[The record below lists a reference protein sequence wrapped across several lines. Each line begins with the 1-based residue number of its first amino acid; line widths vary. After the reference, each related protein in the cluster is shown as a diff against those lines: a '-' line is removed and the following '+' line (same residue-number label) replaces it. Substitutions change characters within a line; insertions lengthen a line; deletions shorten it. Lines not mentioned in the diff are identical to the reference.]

1 MLLGETDESR
11 LRKVVNREEKLMRKD
26 RLSRELG
33 PREVPEDADESLP
46 EAATVSRRPPD
57 SEPLASGSEHRAGVE
72 HEELPPPPEAAPAP
86 EDPPRGRK
94 PSGEQ

>member
-1 MLLGETDESR
+1 MG
-11 LRKVVNREEKLMRKD
+11 KD

-46 EAATVSRRPPD
+46 EAATVADKGSPD
-57 SEPLASGSEHRAGVE
+57 SEPLAGGAEHRAGVE
-72 HEELPPPPEAAPAP
+72 QEEPAPPPEEAPAR